1 MIEIFKDV
9 PGFEGFYQVSNFG
22 NVKSVERK
30 YWRETSYHSG
40 HWATRREKMLTPMPD
55 KQRICPRKI
64 DKRQWVYLM
73 ESTSISCIGISQS

>member
-1 MIEIFKDV
+1 MNEIFKDV
-9 PGFEGFYQVSNFG
+9 PGFEGIYQVSNFG

-55 KQRICPRKI
+55 KERICPRQIK
-64 DKRQWVYLM
+64 
-73 ESTSISCIGISQS
+73 

>member
-1 MIEIFKDV
+1 MINSFRKNKIKEKQKMNEIFKDV

-22 NVKSVERK
+22 NVKSNERK

-55 KQRICPRKI
+55 KERICP
-64 DKRQWVYLM
+64 
-73 ESTSISCIGISQS
+73 C